1 MKNCVKAH
9 ISVHMMGKWFALL
22 CNNVMLICSDV
33 YLCCHFKPGRFC
45 GMTFWDIS
53 VMYNELFF
61 LLALWVHSVTVLN
74 RVSELNKVSK
84 MRDINCEQ
92 GLSPT
97 LLKQFHHPPE
107 NPTSVFLRAGRL
119 YPPSISTLP
128 RLSVSLLF
136 LFPSCSSSSSVF
148 VSPSISPPPLTSGI
162 CALDTD
168 GDYRKPG
175 EAENLKMDF
184 CFT

>member
-1 MKNCVKAH
+1 MWKHTSLFIWWENDLHCYAT
-9 ISVHMMGKWFALL
+9 ML
-22 CNNVMLICSDV
+22 CLYAAMSICAVILNLSGV
-33 YLCCHFKPGRFC
+33 C

-61 LLALWVHSVTVLN
+61 LLPLWVHSVTALN

-136 LFPSCSSSSSVF
+136 LFPSCSFSFSVF
-148 VSPSISPPPLTSGI
+148 YLSLHLSPTSYLWYMCSG
-162 CALDTD
+162 
-168 GDYRKPG
+168 YRWW
-175 EAENLKMDF
+175 LS
-184 CFT
+184 